1 MDIEELQDNLADR
14 EAEIEVHMKNHE
26 RDLSKENRKEI
37 HVENIKMTKELS
49 QLRHEL
55 DEANSRSQLTNEKLE
70 KVEIDRVKLEERLN
84 EVLKRASGE
93 SYDEMNVAIFTE
105 LELTRKDKFASEVK
119 LNRLETSTHQQGTE
133 LLRMKK
139 ERERLLKRLHDAER
153 ESGTATR
160 YFVKS

>member
-14 EAEIEVHMKNHE
+14 EAEIEVHMKNHD

-70 KVEIDRVKLEERLN
+70 KVETDRIKLGFGIPSITSKVSRIPTEHVEPIVRLD
-84 EVLKRASGE
+84 S
-93 SYDEMNVAIFTE
+93 
-105 LELTRKDKFASEVK
+105 
-119 LNRLETSTHQQGTE
+119 
-133 LLRMKK
+133 
-139 ERERLLKRLHDAER
+139 
-153 ESGTATR
+153 
-160 YFVKS
+160 